1 VIVVAHSAILFS
13 VAKAGVGMRRRL
25 GFREVVLLS
34 VFGVVLPLV
43 APTDAD

>member
-1 VIVVAHSAILFS
+1 
-13 VAKAGVGMRRRL
+13 MRRRL

-43 APTDAD
+43 APTDAEAIHPARGFRLS